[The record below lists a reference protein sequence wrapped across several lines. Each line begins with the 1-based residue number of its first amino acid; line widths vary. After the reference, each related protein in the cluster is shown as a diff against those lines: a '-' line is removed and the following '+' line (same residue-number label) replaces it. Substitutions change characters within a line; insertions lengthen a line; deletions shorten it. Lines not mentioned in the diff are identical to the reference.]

1 MLGDKQ
7 TKQGKRGGG
16 GGGRAS
22 HTHAGGSRDPGPP
35 APGSLGWV
43 AELLNGLQDSLHVA
57 NFGDAQ
63 VLWGGREELQSFA
76 PLGGAQAQCWLTRGW
91 GQSPPHHC
99 VPTDKG
105 Q

>member
-1 MLGDKQ
+1 MLGDEQ
-7 TKQGKRGGG
+7 TKQGKRG

-63 VLWGGREELQSFA
+63 VLWGGERGAAKLCSPGWSTGTMLVNQG
-76 PLGGAQAQCWLTRGW
+76 LGPEP
-91 GQSPPHHC
+91 SPPLCPH
-99 VPTDKG
+99 
-105 Q
+105 

>member
-16 GGGRAS
+16 RGF
-22 HTHAGGSRDPGPP
+22 HTHTHTHTGGSRDPGPP

-57 NFGDAQ
+57 DFGDAQ
-63 VLWGGREELQSFA
+63 VLWLGREELQSFA
-76 PLGGAQAQCWLTRGW
+76 PLSGAQA
-91 GQSPPHHC
+91 
-99 VPTDKG
+99 
-105 Q
+105 